1 MTQGTLSLR
10 NYIREVILE
19 ASKPNADLA
28 VVMQDRGHER
38 AAAFYDANILLDVI
52 KGGRNSDKK
61 FYSYQV
67 SQRFE
72 EAIDKAVV
80 GFISIKA
87 PHAYPCNG
95 AWSIVVAWGPGIGE
109 AVYGTGYVMSPNHT
123 LVPDRSS
130 VSDSAA
136 GAWKKA
142 FGKSGIIKTPIDSV
156 EDHRDGVIHDPRRKN
171 YLSRLGFDDHTE
183 DPADD
188 CKLYRAYTTSDPE
201 KFEHLNF
208 YYDASPV
215 IGRYSQM
222 LESMKKR
229 HEEVLDSIEST
240 IQRSEHDIN
249 RVKSFVPVL
258 EEDIFGAAL
267 ERGIDA
273 IEPAL

>member
-1 MTQGTLSLR
+1 MPQGIHSLR
-10 NYIREVILE
+10 SYIREVIAE
-19 ASKPNADLA
+19 ASKPATNLA
-28 VVMQDRGHER
+28 VVTQDRGHER

-52 KGGRNSDKK
+52 RGGRNNTKK
-61 FYSYQV
+61 LYSYQA

-72 EAIDKAVV
+72 EAIDSAVV

-87 PHAYPCNG
+87 PFAYPCNG
-95 AWSIVVAWGPGIGE
+95 AWSIVVSWGPGIGE

-123 LVPDRSS
+123 LVPDRHS

-142 FGKSGIIKTPIDSV
+142 FEKSGIVKTPIDSV
-156 EDHRDGVIHDPRRKN
+156 EDHRDGNPHDPQRKD
-171 YLSRLGFDDHTE
+171 YLKRLGFEDHTE

-188 CKLYRAYTTSDPE
+188 CKLYSAYTTRDPE

-215 IGRYSQM
+215 IGRYAQM

-229 HEEVLDSIEST
+229 HEETMDGIEASIH
-240 IQRSEHDIN
+240 RSEHDSG
-249 RVKSFVPVL
+249 REKSFVPIL
-258 EEDIFGAAL
+258 EENIFEAAL
-267 ERGIDA
+267 ARGIDA
-273 IEPAL
+273 IEPPL